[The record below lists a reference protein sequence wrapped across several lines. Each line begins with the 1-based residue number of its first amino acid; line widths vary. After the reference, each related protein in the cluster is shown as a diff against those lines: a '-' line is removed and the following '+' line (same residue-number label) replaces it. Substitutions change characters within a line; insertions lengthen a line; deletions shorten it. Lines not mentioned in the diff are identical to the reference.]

1 MSVHLHLVRHC
12 QTAWNVEGRFLG
24 CTDLPLTEAGQ
35 AQAAL
40 LVRAFAH
47 TPLTAIYASD
57 LQRAVTT
64 AAPIAEAHGL
74 PTQTDA
80 RLREM
85 HQGALEGFTGK
96 EIRSRY
102 ADFFAAWEADP
113 ADVVVPGGESL
124 RQTLARASAA
134 MQEIVAA
141 HADGGETH
149 VLIVSHGL
157 TLQAIIG
164 AAIGLELRYSLR
176 LRPQHGSVS
185 TLLMPGT
192 RRQPSPPDPH
202 PPQRPPPPRWG
213 MIRLNRKARRD
224 TKRDERKE
232 EFTVFHL
239 RSSCSSR
246 LLRFNLFDLLYGKE

>member
-24 CTDLPLTEAGQ
+24 CTDLPLTEAGR

-40 LVRAFAH
+40 LVPAFAPI
-47 TPLTAIYASD
+47 PLSAIYASD

-74 PTQTDA
+74 PIRTDP

-85 HQGALEGFTGK
+85 HQGELEGFTGK
-96 EIRSRY
+96 EMRPRF

-113 ADVVVPGGESL
+113 ADIAVPGGESL
-124 RQTLARASAA
+124 RQMLARASAA
-134 MQEIVAA
+134 VREIVAA
-141 HADGGETH
+141 HADGAEAH

-164 AAIGLELRYSLR
+164 EAIGLELRYVLR

-185 TLLMPGT
+185 TLLLPGADGVP
-192 RRQPSPPDPH
+192 RH
-202 PPQRPPPPRWG
+202 PVLT
-213 MIRLNRKARRD
+213 RLNDRH
-224 TKRDERKE
+224 
-232 EFTVFHL
+232 HL
-239 RSSCSSR
+239 
-246 LLRFNLFDLLYGKE
+246 NGG

>member
-1 MSVHLHLVRHC
+1 MQGATAFRISPLSFAWGKGEGPGVRNLPVLCENSGMSVHLHLVRHC
-12 QTAWNVEGRFLG
+12 QTAWNAEGRFLG

-40 LVRAFAH
+40 LVPAFAR
-47 TPLTAIYASD
+47 TPLVAIYASD

-64 AAPIAEAHGL
+64 ATPIAEAHGL
-74 PTQTDA
+74 TVQTDA

-85 HQGALEGFTGK
+85 HQGELEGFLGK
-96 EIRSRY
+96 EIRPRY

-124 RQTLARASAA
+124 RQTLARASIAVR
-134 MQEIVAA
+134 EIVAA
-141 HADGGETH
+141 HADSGEAH

-164 AAIGLELRYSLR
+164 EAIGLELRYALR

-185 TLLMPGT
+185 TLLMPGADGIP
-192 RRQPSPPDPH
+192 RH
-202 PPQRPPPPRWG
+202 P
-213 MIRLNRKARRD
+213 ILTRLNDRH
-224 TKRDERKE
+224 
-232 EFTVFHL
+232 HL
-239 RSSCSSR
+239 
-246 LLRFNLFDLLYGKE
+246 DDG